1 MTGRAAVDVDE
12 CRDVTGTCG
21 VGAES
26 CVNDV
31 GGYEC
36 TCRDGYEFK
45 DGTCTGIT
53 RSSSLSHSLSLCHY
67 GYAGI
72 NSFISV
78 SSNMRTRGNRRK
90 LTKSHVATIHDANL
104 FHHRVVNYWNYSG
117 AARGHP
123 STLHRPQQ
131 LSQPALSLR
140 LATGWLTP

>member
-12 CRDVTGTCG
+12 CRDVTSTCG

-53 RSSSLSHSLSLCHY
+53 RSSSHTHTLSLSLSLSLSHC
-67 GYAGI
+67 GYAGL
-72 NSFISV
+72 N
-78 SSNMRTRGNRRK
+78 
-90 LTKSHVATIHDANL
+90 D
-104 FHHRVVNYWNYSG
+104 
-117 AARGHP
+117 
-123 STLHRPQQ
+123 
-131 LSQPALSLR
+131 
-140 LATGWLTP
+140 

>member
-53 RSSSLSHSLSLCHY
+53 RSSSLSLSHSLSL
-67 GYAGI
+67 
-72 NSFISV
+72 S
-78 SSNMRTRGNRRK
+78 
-90 LTKSHVATIHDANL
+90 
-104 FHHRVVNYWNYSG
+104 
-117 AARGHP
+117 
-123 STLHRPQQ
+123 
-131 LSQPALSLR
+131 LSLR
-140 LATGWLTP
+140 LRRNQ